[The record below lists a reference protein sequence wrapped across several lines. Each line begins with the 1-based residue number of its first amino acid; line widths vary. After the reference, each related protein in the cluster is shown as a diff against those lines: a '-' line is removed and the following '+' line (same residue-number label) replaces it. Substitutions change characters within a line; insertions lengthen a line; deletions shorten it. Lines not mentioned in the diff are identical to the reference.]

1 MVDIFELMGSKST
14 SRMLA
19 YFLEAPKGRFYLA
32 QLVKKTGLSKN
43 SAIKA
48 LKELEKTGILS
59 REELGKTVLYGLVR
73 DDPVVK
79 ELKKL
84 LVISVASKAMK
95 AFAVAGCEAYLY
107 GSAARGENDEKSDI
121 DVLLLCDRKEKAVS
135 RLNSIKD
142 ERIKPLIMTQM
153 DYAALLRKDKPLYE
167 RIEKDKVRL
176 I

>member
-1 MVDIFELMGSKST
+1 MVDVFELMGSRSA
-14 SRMLA
+14 SRILV
-19 YFLEAPKGRFYLA
+19 YFLEMPRGRFYLA
-32 QLVKKTGLSKN
+32 QLIKNTGLSKN

-48 LKELEKTGILS
+48 LKELEKTGILA
-59 REELGKTVLYGLVR
+59 REELGKTVLYGLER
-73 DDPVVK
+73 DNPVVK

-84 LVISVASKAMK
+84 LAISVAATAMK
-95 AFAVAGCEAYLY
+95 DFAAAGCEAYLY

-121 DVLLLCDRKEKAVS
+121 DVLLICDRKGGVVS
-135 RLNSIKD
+135 RLSSIKD

-153 DYAALLRKDKPLYE
+153 DYAALSRKDKPLYE